1 MDESDSLNDDSGND
15 GSDSRSAGTCAFP
28 FRFEES
34 VCRVDDSV
42 GRIDDSV
49 GRVRGVDSGVFVL
62 IGIESIGE
70 VIPLVVF
77 ITILVDSKGGRLIEI
92 FWRPKS

>member
-1 MDESDSLNDDSGND
+1 MFCYVHQCSDFLNDESGND

-34 VCRVDDSV
+34 VGCVDDSV
-42 GRIDDSV
+42 SHFCG
-49 GRVRGVDSGVFVL
+49 VRSGVSVL
-62 IGIESIGE
+62 TLIESIGD
-70 VIPLVVF
+70 VFLLVV
-77 ITILVDSKGGRLIEI
+77 LVPIGVEYKGGRLIEL